1 MEGSPRTAS
10 VRARMISWPVASSA
24 WRMRRREWPP
34 SWPRSYSRSSGSPRT
49 SKFAPSAIRRRT
61 PAGPSRTTLSTTSR
75 RQRPAPAASVSSMC
89 DSKLSSGLQT
99 DAMPPW
105 AYWLELSGRR
115 SFVTRTTRAWR
126 AHSRAQVSPARPLPP
141 GTPML
146 VPGRPR
152 WFPALLSRPLPR
164 ADATVYDGL
173 IRDIAAR
180 HGVEYALV
188 KAVIKAESDFD
199 RTAVSRAGAL
209 GLMQLMPQTAA
220 YHQVRNVFLP
230 RDNIE
235 GGCRH
240 LRMLLDRYGGNLP
253 LVVAAYHAGTQRVE
267 NAGGVPPIAETPQS
281 PGPRL

>member
-1 MEGSPRTAS
+1 MPLPMTRRSPSTGTWRAS
-10 VRARMISWPVASSA
+10 RALRARSSDADGLRSRAAFRIVAA
-24 WRMRRREWPP
+24 MRPGTGEAVLAMVL
-34 SWPRSYSRSSGSPRT
+34 G
-49 SKFAPSAIRRRT
+49 FV
-61 PAGPSRTTLSTTSR
+61 
-75 RQRPAPAASVSSMC
+75 PAASADIYSYLDGRGVRHFTNVSAVP
-89 DSKLSSGLQT
+89 G
-99 DAMPPW
+99 
-105 AYWLELSGRR
+105 
-115 SFVTRTTRAWR
+115 
-126 AHSRAQVSPARPLPP
+126 SRLVIRERPLPP

-220 YHQVRNVFLP
+220 SHQVRNVFLP

-253 LVVAAYHAGTQRVE
+253 LVVAAYNAGTQRVE
-267 NAGGVPPIAETPQS
+267 DAGGVPPIAETREYLARVLRYRAAYLS
-281 PGPRL
+281 AALDVVAAGR

>member
-1 MEGSPRTAS
+1 
-10 VRARMISWPVASSA
+10 
-24 WRMRRREWPP
+24 MRPGTGEAVLAMVL
-34 SWPRSYSRSSGSPRT
+34 G
-49 SKFAPSAIRRRT
+49 FV
-61 PAGPSRTTLSTTSR
+61 
-75 RQRPAPAASVSSMC
+75 PAASADIYSYFDGRGVRHFTNVSAVP
-89 DSKLSSGLQT
+89 G
-99 DAMPPW
+99 
-105 AYWLELSGRR
+105 
-115 SFVTRTTRAWR
+115 
-126 AHSRAQVSPARPLPP
+126 SRLVIRERPLPP

-199 RTAVSRAGAL
+199 RTAVSHAGAL

-253 LVVAAYHAGTQRVE
+253 LVVAAYNAGTQRVE
-267 NAGGVPPIAETPQS
+267 DAGGVPPIAETREYLARVLRYRAAYLAAAS
-281 PGPRL
+281 DVVAAGR